1 VWSFSST
8 HRDASGGNPSESTGA
23 GWPAAPSPSSGQA
36 VLGLRLRRRGRPAPP
51 SRPAAA
57 PPSRPP

>member
-23 GWPAAPSPSSGQA
+23 GWPAAPSPSSGA
-36 VLGLRLRRRGRPAPP
+36 SCPGPSPTTSRP
-51 SRPAAA
+51 SRTAVPASRRAALPAA
-57 PPSRPP
+57 